1 MLYIFNETIL
11 DVLAYTGNIVSV
23 IGGILAAKKLG
34 LHPIIQFLSGI
45 STAFF
50 GDMLFRDIILLHTT
64 PYIFNHPIE
73 IVTMVVIDI
82 IIIVWMKK
90 NYLEKNFSRVLSIVN
105 SISIVIFATFGY
117 ERGIAAN
124 KPWWFCIVTALVS
137 VCGGGI
143 IAAAIRALGIREWR
157 SFTKTLHE
165 NKFHY
170 FFCVIVSVVCSCLN
184 VLDINND
191 TALIVLTAFVIKVD
205 LFIENKRL
213 IEKETKTMR

>member
-1 MLYIFNETIL
+1 MDE
-11 DVLAYTGNIVSV
+11 
-23 IGGILAAKKLG
+23 
-34 LHPIIQFLSGI
+34 
-45 STAFF
+45 
-50 GDMLFRDIILLHTT
+50 
-64 PYIFNHPIE
+64 
-73 IVTMVVIDI
+73 
-82 IIIVWMKK
+82 